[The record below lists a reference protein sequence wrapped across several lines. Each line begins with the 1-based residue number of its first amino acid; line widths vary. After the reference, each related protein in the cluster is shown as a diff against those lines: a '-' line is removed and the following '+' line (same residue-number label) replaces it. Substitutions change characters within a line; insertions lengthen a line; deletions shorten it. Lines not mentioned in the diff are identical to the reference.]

1 MPPAPVQHQAGT
13 SLGSSALL
21 GFFPIVPAAP
31 DGPIW
36 LVEKREG
43 RATCPGAPTAGCRT
57 QGCWTR
63 PGASWRRVRVC
74 GENSNGETE
83 SKAGTLPCTQGA
95 QHFYGH
101 TDPALS
107 WPLPSSSLPPPP
119 PRLFPP
125 KLHRVKVQLRS
136 KVFSVG
142 KAAGLEL
149 PEAHEGQCP
158 ARRSLHCPSA
168 WPRSPGQTQPCAA
181 QWLCGDCFSISE
193 PSDSIEAESDTHT
206 LVSYL
211 WRPAPLGDTLG
222 TRQALQR
229 DAQES
234 LILEVA
240 VTRTAVTLPQAQ
252 ETSGLSPLSPL
263 WR

>member
-1 MPPAPVQHQAGT
+1 MVRQRARPARFPVHRVHSISMATLTLRSAGL
-13 SLGSSALL
+13 SPHLL
-21 GFFPIVPAAP
+21 F
-31 DGPIW
+31 
-36 LVEKREG
+36 L
-43 RATCPGAPTAGCRT
+43 
-57 QGCWTR
+57 
-63 PGASWRRVRVC
+63 
-74 GENSNGETE
+74 
-83 SKAGTLPCTQGA
+83 
-95 QHFYGH
+95 
-101 TDPALS
+101 
-107 WPLPSSSLPPPP
+107 PPP

-125 KLHRVKVQLRS
+125 KPHRVKVQLRS

-222 TRQALQR
+222 TRQALQS
-229 DAQES
+229 DAQER
-234 LILEVA
+234 LILEAA